1 VKVTSVAFLQ
11 IEAAQQLPIEGQA
24 IGVEGVGRAEET
36 PKGRFRGGD
45 LVAQASVRE
54 RAVADEV
61 DGLNFGGRAF
71 VDLEHQIDA
80 VLVQLNDLCV
90 DRRGKSALTAIEF
103 EYALKVALHLGAGK
117 DHPRPQLDLGLED
130 LVIDPQGDDNDEGVA
145 VAPQGDVREQAGGE
159 QAFQRRVDLDRIEGL
174 AGIDPHVGAHGGGIH
189 PLGALDANLLDDAP
203 RENRLGLGRPRQKRN
218 GKQAEGNNKP

>member
-1 VKVTSVAFLQ
+1 
-11 IEAAQQLPIEGQA
+11 
-24 IGVEGVGRAEET
+24 
-36 PKGRFRGGD
+36 
-45 LVAQASVRE
+45 
-54 RAVADEV
+54 
-61 DGLNFGGRAF
+61 
-71 VDLEHQIDA
+71 
-80 VLVQLNDLCV
+80 LNDLCV

-130 LVIDPQGDDNDEGVA
+130 LVIDPQVPLEADLIDDRVLGDDNDEGVA